1 MNGNTNMRSNQPLP
15 EITGK
20 PAQVWGNI
28 LIPAKG
34 QMTVKVTGDTLQGT
48 VKTYLEKKDTW
59 IRIQNIDSV
68 ETQEAPIYA
77 LLGLG
82 GSYIFFA
89 LGLLAHSF
97 LGGLIIIGLGAVLI
111 IYAIINKNR
120 YLAIHSHR
128 NSIVIFMNKSPEV
141 YQQFA
146 MGVLALSR
154 KLNTPSSM
162 QTKPTHNLVQV
173 N

>member
-1 MNGNTNMRSNQPLP
+1 MNGNINIRSNQSLP

-82 GSYIFFA
+82 GSCIFFA

-97 LGGLIIIGLGAVLI
+97 LGGLIIIGLGAALI
-111 IYAIINKNR
+111 IYAITNKNR

-162 QTKPTHNLVQV
+162 QTKSAQTPVQV

>member
-1 MNGNTNMRSNQPLP
+1 MRSNQPLP

-28 LIPAKG
+28 LIPGKG
-34 QMTVKVTGDTLQGT
+34 QMTVKVTSDTLQGT
-48 VKTYLEKKDTW
+48 FKTYLEKKDTW

-68 ETQEAPIYA
+68 EIQEAPIYA

-82 GSYIFFA
+82 GACIFFA
-89 LGLLAHSF
+89 LGLVAHSF
-97 LGGLIIIGLGAVLI
+97 LGGLIIIALGVALI
-111 IYAIINKNR
+111 LYAITNKNR

-128 NSIVIFMNKSPEV
+128 NSIIIFMTKPPEV

-146 MGVLALSR
+146 TGVLALSR
-154 KLNTPSSM
+154 KLNTPSSI
-162 QTKPTHNLVQV
+162 QTKPSQNSVQV